1 MQDSTPVRLPRHSDG
16 DGTLPPASTPRN
28 GKRSSRRKK
37 GLNTLSAPLTPHA
50 GVHGPLDPRSP
61 THQQQ
66 QQQHKQNKPPAAAA
80 ATPSRLGGRRNTVS
94 DTGQSQQQ
102 AKQLQQQHAALL
114 HSLSSKEQSSSSRI
128 LEAVEQA
135 ERSSLTQQGRADSDP
150 VTRSPPAP

>member
-1 MQDSTPVRLPRHSDG
+1 MQESSPMRLPRHSDG
-16 DGTLPPASTPRN
+16 DGTLPTPRN

-66 QQQHKQNKPPAAAA
+66 QQQQHKQNKPPAAAS

-102 AKQLQQQHAALL
+102 AQQLQQQHAALL
-114 HSLSSKEQSSSSRI
+114 HSLSSKEQSSSNSRI
-128 LEAVEQA
+128 LEPVEQA
-135 ERSSLTQQGRADSDP
+135 ERSSLTQQGRAAATLSQ
-150 VTRSPPAP
+150 PANTYST